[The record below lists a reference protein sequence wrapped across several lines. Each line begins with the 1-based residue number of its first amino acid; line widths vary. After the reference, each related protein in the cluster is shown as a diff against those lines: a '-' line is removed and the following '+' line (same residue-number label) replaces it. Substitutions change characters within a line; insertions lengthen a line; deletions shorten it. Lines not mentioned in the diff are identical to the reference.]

1 MEGARERIDKGIKVS
16 ELLQHHPELVDV
28 LARFHPHFGLL
39 KNRLLRKI
47 MAPRVTVEQAARMAG
62 VDLREFLQV
71 IGQALG
77 REIEEEPV
85 LGTEPE
91 EVPPTG
97 GPKPE
102 VLKTTDPARL
112 VPLDVRE
119 DIRAGREPFPKIM
132 RAVKALRNDQ
142 VLVLRAPFE
151 PIPLYG
157 VLGAKGFAHFAEAAA
172 PDDWTVYF
180 FRSQEGQG
188 EEVQQK
194 AAEAPPPES
203 GAATITL
210 DVRGLEPPEPMLRV
224 LEALEHL
231 PKGAMLLVLHERR
244 PLFLYPK
251 LEERGFEHTTQEIA
265 PGDVRIL
272 IRRK

>member
-1 MEGARERIDKGIKVS
+1 MEKIDKGMKVS
-16 ELLQHHPELVDV
+16 ELLKHHPELVEV

-39 KNRLLRKI
+39 KNRFLQRL
-47 MAPRVTVEQAARMAG
+47 MAPRVTVEQAARIAG

-71 IGQALG
+71 IGQVVG
-77 REIEEEPV
+77 REVEEPA
-85 LGTEPE
+85 LETEPE
-91 EVPPTG
+91 KVPPTG
-97 GPKPE
+97 GTKPE
-102 VLKTTDPARL
+102 VLKAIDPARL

-119 DIRAGREPFPKIM
+119 DIKVGREPFPKIM

-172 PDDWTVYF
+172 PDDWMVYF
-180 FRSQEGQG
+180 FRGQEGQG

-194 AAEAPPPES
+194 ATEAPPPES
-203 GAATITL
+203 GVATITL
-210 DVRGLEPPEPMLRV
+210 DVKGLEPPEPMVRV
-224 LEALEHL
+224 LAALEHL
-231 PKGAMLLVLHERR
+231 PKGATLLVLHERR

-251 LEERGFEHTTQEIA
+251 LDERGFEHTTQEIA

-272 IRRK
+272 IRHRDS